1 MTMKYQLNLNRLL
14 AVCIMF
20 LIGCSSPQ
28 STYYV
33 DSQSGEDTN
42 PGTLKKPFKTIEKVN
57 SLQLQAGNS
66 VFFAGGQEFS
76 GTIKLTGLTGTIEK
90 SILIGSYGN
99 GRAILNGE
107 NENAVLAD
115 NCAWLQV
122 KNLVVKGN
130 GRLDGNTGSG
140 VEFRKVQHCLIDS
153 LEASGFLWSGVK
165 VVGGKNL
172 RITNV
177 YAHDNGFSGIN
188 VESDGQ
194 DSGGLEGSGQK
205 SFRNLYIGNCV
216 AENNPGCPMV
226 KDNHSGNGILIGGV
240 TNGTIEYC
248 EAMGNGWDMPREGNG
263 PVGIWAYQSDSITIQ
278 HCYSHDNLTSEK
290 GKDGG
295 GFDFDGG
302 ITNSVMQHNFSA
314 NNEGPGYGL
323 FQYSGASAWK
333 NNIVRNNIS
342 YNDGR
347 KNGQAGFLM
356 WIADDMPDS
365 MSDCQVYE
373 NTVVNCYGHAVNFE
387 PGNYPGFN
395 FRNNVFLLTG
405 HSLSF
410 VNGKYNGAVF
420 ADNQAWSANRK
431 TALAFPEDKQAIL
444 TDPNI
449 SLPEDETEMPKSLK
463 EVSEMIFFK
472 PQTK

>member
-1 MTMKYQLNLNRLL
+1 MQYPLFSNRLFIVIIL
-14 AVCIMF
+14 F

-33 DSQSGEDTN
+33 NSQSGNDN
-42 PGTLKKPFKTIEKVN
+42 HRGTLKKPFKSIEKIN

-66 VFFAGGQEFS
+66 VFFAGEQKFD
-76 GTIKLTGLTGTIEK
+76 GTLKLSSLTGTKEQPIV
-90 SILIGSYGN
+90 IGSYGN
-99 GRAILNGE
+99 GRAIINGG
-107 NENAVLAD
+107 NTNSIQAD
-115 NCAWLQV
+115 SCSWLQV
-122 KNLVVKGN
+122 KNLVVTGN
-130 GRLDGNTGSG
+130 GRLQGNTGSG
-140 VEFRKVQHCLIDS
+140 VVFRKVQNCMIDS

-165 VVGGKNL
+165 AVGGKNL

-177 YAHDNGFSGIN
+177 FAHDNGFSGIN
-188 VESDGQ
+188 IESDGQ
-194 DSGGLEGSGQK
+194 DAGGLEGSGQK
-205 SFRNLYIGNCV
+205 TFRNLYIANCV
-216 AENNPGCPMV
+216 TENNPGCPAV
-226 KDNHSGNGILIGGV
+226 LNNHSGNGILIGGV

-278 HCYSHDNLTSEK
+278 YCYSHDNHTSEK
-290 GKDGG
+290 GLDGG

-302 ITNSVMQHNFSA
+302 MTNSVMQHNFSA

-323 FQYSGASAWK
+323 FQYSGASVWK

-356 WIADDMPDS
+356 WFDS
-365 MSDCQVYE
+365 GLTEPMSDCQIYE

-410 VNGKYNGAVF
+410 VNGNYTGAMF
-420 ADNQAWSANRK
+420 ANNQAWSINRK
-431 TALAFPEDKQAIL
+431 IPLAFPEDKQVIL
-444 TDPNI
+444 ADPKI
-449 SLPEDETEMPKSLK
+449 SIPEVETNLPKSVQ
-463 EVSEMIFFK
+463 EVQEMIFFK
-472 PQTK
+472 TQAK